1 MSKQIGQIT
10 YNKNQN
16 LPSVDEN
23 GNPINI
29 FAGQAIY
36 ALAIYGL
43 PGIKFKL
50 NNSSDFIILNNTGI
64 FQYTTETNP
73 ITSLTF
79 ANGQELKEHQ
89 FMTIDYIY
97 IALNTGGDN

>member
-10 YNKNQN
+10 YKDQN
-16 LPSVDEN
+16 LPSVDGN

-29 FAGQAIY
+29 FAEQAVY
-36 ALAIYGL
+36 SLAIYGL

-50 NNSSDFIILNNTGI
+50 NNSSDFIALNNTGI
-64 FQYTTETNP
+64 FQYTTDTNP

-79 ANGQELKEHQ
+79 ANGQKLEEHQ

-97 IALNTGGDN
+97 IALNTGGNN